1 MKPSTLDSTQYERI
15 EQAIRYITENVN
27 KQPSLL
33 EIADE
38 ANMSPFHFQRV
49 FTEWAGISPKKFL
62 QFLTTDAL
70 RAKLRETASIE
81 EAADAV
87 GLSGQSRVYDLF
99 TSIEAV
105 TPGEYKSGGKDL
117 KISFGY
123 HPTPYGECFLAITEK
138 GICAMAFINTSERE
152 TELTNFK
159 NKWHFA
165 TLHHD
170 QQLTRE
176 YIDRIFGTHTGSLPP
191 LHLLVQG
198 TNFQV
203 KVWEALLSIP
213 EGALTTYKH
222 IAETI
227 GNPKA
232 VRAVGTAV
240 GDNPIAYLIPC
251 HRVIRSEGKLGEYR
265 WGSNRKKLM
274 VGWEASRKDGSTAK
288 PRSIIVSD
296 PDLPAARDR
305 DK

>member
-1 MKPSTLDSTQYERI
+1 
-15 EQAIRYITENVN
+15 
-27 KQPSLL
+27 
-33 EIADE
+33 
-38 ANMSPFHFQRV
+38 MSPFHFQRI
-49 FTEWAGISPKKFL
+49 FTEWAGLSPKKFL
-62 QFLTTDAL
+62 QFLTTEAL
-70 RAKLRETASIE
+70 RAKLKETSSIS

-99 TSIEAV
+99 TGIEAV

-117 KISFGY
+117 KIAYGHHS
-123 HPTPYGECFLAITEK
+123 TPFGECFLAITEK
-138 GICAMAFINTSERE
+138 GICGMAFLNASERE
-152 TELTNFK
+152 AEFESFK
-159 NKWHFA
+159 RKWHFA
-165 TLHHD
+165 NLKPD
-170 QQLTRE
+170 QHLTGQYVE
-176 YIDRIFGTHTGSLPP
+176 RIFGTPAVPLPP

-203 KVWEALLSIP
+203 KVWEALLRIP

-251 HRVIRSEGKLGEYR
+251 HRVIRGEGKLGEYR

-274 VGWEASRKDGSTAK
+274 IGWEASR
-288 PRSIIVSD
+288 II
-296 PDLPAARDR
+296 L
-305 DK
+305 